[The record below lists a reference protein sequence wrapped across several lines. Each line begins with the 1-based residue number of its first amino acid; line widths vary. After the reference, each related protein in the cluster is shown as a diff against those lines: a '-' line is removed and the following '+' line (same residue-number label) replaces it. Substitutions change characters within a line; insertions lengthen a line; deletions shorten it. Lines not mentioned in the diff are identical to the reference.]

1 MTGVSSKFQLSSSVQ
16 TIVINYLKMGV
27 YSGPSEVRHFCR
39 ISGEKTAG
47 HFFFAENDSKWTE
60 DTNYNIFRCFGM
72 SGCVWVPYRESLLG
86 TSGCPNNT

>member
-47 HFFFAENDSKWTE
+47 HFFSPKMILNGPRILIIT
-60 DTNYNIFRCFGM
+60 YLGVLGCPGV
-72 SGCVWVPYRESLLG
+72 SGCHIGSPY
-86 TSGCPNNT
+86 